1 MRIVEF
7 KKSLIMSI
15 DQTKTKIKIKPK
27 SMYLFSDVI

>member
-7 KKSLIMSI
+7 KKPMTITI
-15 DQTKTKIKIKPK
+15 DDNKIKLQPK

>member
-7 KKSLIMSI
+7 KKPLIMSI
-15 DQTKTKIKIKPK
+15 DKKKIKIKPK